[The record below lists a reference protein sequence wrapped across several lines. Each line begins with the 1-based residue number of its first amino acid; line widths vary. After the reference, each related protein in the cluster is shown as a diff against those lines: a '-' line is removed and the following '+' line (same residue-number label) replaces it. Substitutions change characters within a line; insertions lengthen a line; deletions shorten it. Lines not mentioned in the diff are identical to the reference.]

1 MDDFKLQCHKWH
13 HWIHT
18 TWSFIGLA
26 FPQMS
31 QELHPTDFQT
41 ETDGM
46 LLFVDVKIPCSE
58 HNEDGCQVS
67 FSQTLTSAVAVLEV
81 IPTRWGCVMH

>member
-1 MDDFKLQCHKWH
+1 
-13 HWIHT
+13 
-18 TWSFIGLA
+18 
-26 FPQMS
+26 MS

-81 IPTRWGCVMH
+81 IPTR